1 MANKKMILTE
11 KGVARYRTR
20 MLRAGDPRVMDG
32 PTARF
37 WERMGW
43 ATEAPAKRA
52 RQVKAEPVIPAVEE
66 VLSAEVVQEEP
77 VLEPVLEPV
86 EESPVTVTVAEKS
99 TQAKP
104 KKAVPRKKAAAKK

>member
-20 MLRAGDPRVMDG
+20 MMTAGAPVEMDG
-32 PTARF
+32 PTSRF

-52 RQVKAEPVIPAVEE
+52 KQVKTEPVIPAVEE
-66 VLSAEVVQEEP
+66 VLSAEVVQD
-77 VLEPVLEPV
+77 EPVLEPV

-104 KKAVPRKKAAAKK
+104 KKAVPAIR